1 MTASIVDALVW
12 LFGNDAPRGP
22 LEWRQIVARA
32 AAVYV
37 AGLVI
42 IRVGK
47 SRLLSRATPLDVI
60 LAFILGSVLS
70 RGINGSAALSGT
82 IVAATTLVFMH
93 WIFTALACRSHRLG
107 NLIKGQPRLVIS
119 NGQLQW
125 DNMRR
130 SHITEHDLREELRLN
145 ANIEDFND
153 VKAAYKERSGE
164 VGVVRRQSEPKIVE
178 IAVEAG
184 VQTVRVILAEKSN
197 DADQPRAQSSFT
209 EYPRRSGAN

>member
-1 MTASIVDALVW
+1 MPASVVESVVW
-12 LFGNDAPRGP
+12 VFGHDAPGGH
-22 LEWRQIVARA
+22 LEWHQIIARA
-32 AAVYV
+32 AAVYI

-70 RGINGSAALSGT
+70 RGVNGSAALSGT
-82 IVAATTLVFMH
+82 IIAAATLVFMH
-93 WIFTALACRSHRLG
+93 WGFTALACRSHWLG
-107 NLIKGQPRLVIS
+107 NLIKGHSRLVIS

-130 SHITEHDLREELRLN
+130 SHISEHDLREELRLN

-153 VKAAYKERSGE
+153 VKVAYKERSGE
-164 VGVVRRQSEPKIVE
+164 VGVVRRPREPKVIE

-184 VQTVRVILAEKSN
+184 VQTVRVVLNE
-197 DADQPRAQSSFT
+197 
-209 EYPRRSGAN
+209 

>member
-1 MTASIVDALVW
+1 MPASIVNALRW
-12 LFGNDAPRGP
+12 LFGNDAPSGQ
-22 LEWRQIVARA
+22 LEWHQIIARA
-32 AAVYV
+32 AVVYI

-70 RGINGSAALSGT
+70 RGINGSAALTGT
-82 IVAATTLVFMH
+82 ILAAATLVSMH
-93 WIFTALACRSHRLG
+93 WLLTRLACRSHWLG
-107 NLIKGQPRLVIS
+107 NLIKGQPHLLIS
-119 NGQLQW
+119 NGELQW
-125 DNMRR
+125 DNIRR

-145 ANIEDFND
+145 GNVEDFNE

-164 VGVVRRQSEPKIVE
+164 VGVVRRQAEPKIIE

-184 VQTVRVILAEKSN
+184 VQTVRVVWNE
-197 DADQPRAQSSFT
+197 R
-209 EYPRRSGAN
+209 ECG